1 MEKVVNKSPD
11 NREKSAFDA
20 SESAGGGIKNGK
32 MPPSFQLMASE
43 SGIIDASETFPYAGT
58 IQGAWSVA
66 LRSSTKID
74 VNNPHQNTIADIP
87 KDEKVKV
94 IGRSGAWLMVEW
106 KGKVGYVSQE
116 LVAKSSASAAVTAA
130 SAATPALSVDR
141 IDIVNSSSGAIS
153 GYPAITSGDLNSPGE
168 YNNAGTGGVNNA
180 HQIHFH
186 LDHGDSANL
195 KPTRELQRSAWIAG
209 SEHKNPVDAGT
220 QKGGF
225 GGTIVG
231 PDGPPVHEIQ
241 RPSKDKIVIADAPG
255 IGALSATQFPFQY
268 KSHFHLKVADT
279 SGKDIALIK
288 YDVKIHKKSA
298 ADVPNTENT
307 ITAVEK
313 KDLVRGKSL

>member
-1 MEKVVNKSPD
+1 MEKIINKSPD
-11 NREKSAFDA
+11 NREKSHFEA
-20 SESAGGGIKNGK
+20 SESGESGLKMGK
-32 MPPSFQLMASE
+32 MPPTFQLRASE
-43 SGIIDASETFPYAGT
+43 PLIMDASETFPYSGT
-58 IQGAWSVA
+58 IQGAWNVA
-66 LRSSTKID
+66 LRSSTTID
-74 VNNPHQNTIADIP
+74 ANNPHKNTIADIP
-87 KDEKVKV
+87 NGEKVKV

-116 LVAKSSASAAVTAA
+116 LVAKSTTTVTGT
-130 SAATPALSVDR
+130 SPSLSVDR
-141 IDIVNSSSGAIS
+141 IDIVNSSAGAIK
-153 GYPAITSGDLNSPGE
+153 GFPAITSGDLNSPGE
-168 YNNAGTGGVNNA
+168 YNNASTSGVNNS

-209 SEHKNPVDAGT
+209 SEHKNPVDSGSK
-220 QKGGF
+220 KGGF
-225 GGTIVG
+225 NGSAIG
-231 PDGPPVHEIQ
+231 PDGPPAHEIQ

-298 ADVPNTENT
+298 AEIPNTENT

-313 KDLVRGKSL
+313 KDLVRGKNL